1 MAYCDNTETER
12 MKLERTDGIESLA
25 RNNSI
30 EINLDIWKKM
40 LAGENKDY
48 CVWIKIDMQCKNKC
62 MRDPVIY
69 RHCDTPH

>member
-48 CVWIKIDMQCKNKC
+48 CV
-62 MRDPVIY
+62 
-69 RHCDTPH
+69 